1 MTCCFFFFCNGQ
13 TMDHPY
19 CFILEFVSRLFHSVW
34 SASTW
39 NSGRHPGLAAF
50 FCCRSQAWV
59 SPIGSLGSFPTPH
72 PTALPVNREQSALDF
87 SRKVW
92 QHSQA
97 GKDDCHCHAQCRG
110 LWFRMSGHGPEGHCW
125 WIHVGPFPVTPLAFE
140 RRRPVALCSKKRAA
154 DWSSGLDVHD
164 WDVDPWIIDIYIY
177 IILIW
182 SETVRPWKVWSKYAR
197 GTSIYTMAIHRC
209 LWGTGGYHTSLPMY
223 IIVNVYRYW

>member
-164 WDVDPWIIDIYIY
+164 WDVDPWIIDIYILY
-177 IILIW
+177 WYDQRLWDHERYDQSMQEAHLFTRWQFTAVYEGQVGI
-182 SETVRPWKVWSKYAR
+182 T
-197 GTSIYTMAIHRC
+197 HRYPC
-209 LWGTGGYHTSLPMY
+209 L
-223 IIVNVYRYW
+223 

>member
-177 IILIW
+177 YIDMIRDC
-182 SETVRPWKVWSKYAR
+182 ETMKGMIKVCKR
-197 GTSIYTMAIHRC
+197 HIYLHDGNSPLFMRDRWVSH
-209 LWGTGGYHTSLPMY
+209 
-223 IIVNVYRYW
+223 IVTHVYNCKCI